1 MDGLIRFFYFLYR
14 PILLLFFALNTAIL
28 GGVVFILCCL
38 DPTGNTAHYI
48 GKFWARMNLY
58 FSGVL
63 VSVEGGDHI
72 NREKSYIIM
81 SNHQSHY
88 DVLALIAY
96 MPLQLRWVM
105 KLELREIPIFG
116 YCCERMGQIY
126 IDRGHS
132 EKAHESLKIA
142 GEKIRNGSSVV
153 FFPEG
158 TRSPDG
164 KLLPFKKGGF
174 IIAME
179 AKVPILPVTVVGG
192 RNVVPKGSLRIL
204 PGRMKIIIHEP
215 ISVDG
220 YSYDRREELVAQI
233 RGIIEEDLE

>member
-1 MDGLIRFFYFLYR
+1 MNGLIRFFYFFYR
-14 PILLLFFALNTAIL
+14 PVLLLFFAINTAIL
-28 GGVVFILCCL
+28 GGVVFILCCF
-38 DPTGNTAHYI
+38 DPTGNIAHYI
-48 GKFWARMNLY
+48 GKFWARMNL
-58 FSGVL
+58 FFTGVL
-63 VSVEGGDHI
+63 VSIEGSEHI
-72 NREKSYIIM
+72 DGERSYVIM
-81 SNHQSHY
+81 SNHQSHF

-116 YCCERMGQIY
+116 YCCEKMGQIY
-126 IDRGHS
+126 IDRGRS
-132 EKAHESLKIA
+132 EKAHKSLEIA
-142 GEKIRNGSSVV
+142 GEKIRNGASVV

-158 TRSPDG
+158 TRSPNG

-174 IIAME
+174 VIALE

-215 ISVDG
+215 IEVEG
-220 YSYDRREELVAQI
+220 YSYERREELVEQI
-233 RGIIEEDLE
+233 RGVIEKDLE

>member
-1 MDGLIRFFYFLYR
+1 MNGLISVFYFLYR

-28 GGVVFILCCL
+28 GGVVFILCCI
-38 DPTGNTAHYI
+38 DPTGNSAHYI
-48 GKFWARMNLY
+48 GKFWSRMNLL

-63 VSVEGGDHI
+63 VSVDGKEHI
-72 NREKSYIIM
+72 KKNKSYIIM

-88 DVLALIAY
+88 DVWSLIAY

-105 KLELREIPIFG
+105 KLELREVPIFG
-116 YCCERMGQIY
+116 YCCERMGHIY

-132 EKAHESLKIA
+132 KKAHESLEIA

-174 IIAME
+174 VIALE

-192 RNVVPKGSLRIL
+192 KEVLRKGSLRIM
-204 PGRMKIIIHEP
+204 PGRMKIIVHEP
-215 ISVDG
+215 VSVEG
-220 YSYDRREELVAQI
+220 YSYDTKEELIERI
-233 RGIIEEDLE
+233 RGIIEKDLA

>member
-1 MDGLIRFFYFLYR
+1 MNGLIRFVYFFYR
-14 PILLLFFALNTAIL
+14 PVLLLFFALNTAIL
-28 GGVVFILCCL
+28 GGVVFILCCF
-38 DPTGNTAHYI
+38 DPTGNIAHYI
-48 GKFWARMNLY
+48 GKFWARMNLF

-63 VSVEGGDHI
+63 VSVEGGEHI
-72 NREKSYIIM
+72 DREKSYIIM

-105 KLELREIPIFG
+105 KLELREVPIFG
-116 YCCERMGQIY
+116 FCCEKMGHIY

-132 EKAHESLKIA
+132 EKAHESLEIA
-142 GEKIRNGSSVV
+142 GEKIRNGASVV

-158 TRSPDG
+158 TRSHNG
-164 KLLPFKKGGF
+164 ELLPFKKGGF
-174 IIAME
+174 VIALE

-192 RNVVPKGSLRIL
+192 RKVVPKGSIGIL

-215 ISVDG
+215 IGVEG
-220 YSYDRREELVAQI
+220 YSYDTKEELMKRI
-233 RGIIEEDLE
+233 RGIIEKDLE